1 MKIGLPKYHTVDDS
15 GHFVKGTGFL
25 EGKFVKDDIKFWF
38 PKLKKGG
45 ILSGH
50 DYLDIDWYN
59 QPIFHPSGKD
69 HYIYTANGFYN
80 GVFGV
85 NPAVDEFCTENNYE
99 VKITSD
105 DDFFQSW
112 WIIK

>member
-1 MKIGLPKYHTVDDS
+1 MY
-15 GHFVKGTGFL
+15 
-25 EGKFVKDDIKFWF
+25 
-38 PKLKKGG
+38 
-45 ILSGH
+45 
-50 DYLDIDWYN
+50 
-59 QPIFHPSGKD
+59 HPSGKD

-85 NPAVDEFCTENNYE
+85 NPAVDEFCDKNGYE